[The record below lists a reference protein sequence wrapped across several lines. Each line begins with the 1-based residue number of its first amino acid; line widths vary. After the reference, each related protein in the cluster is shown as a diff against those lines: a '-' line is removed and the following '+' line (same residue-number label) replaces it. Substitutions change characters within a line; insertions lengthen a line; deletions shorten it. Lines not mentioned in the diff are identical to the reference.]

1 MLERLLLDEARPP
14 VTAAR
19 FFFLS
24 CLLIVCAAPSAAAD
38 LRGFV
43 GEGPYDTLLFQPCEG
58 TKASAR
64 AYRLDDMTPAS
75 ALSAGFL
82 SVRKIMHAPNRP
94 VYIEFA
100 GQAGG
105 STITAK
111 RFQRALG
118 TVIACSPAPRDMAPG
133 SRIAA
138 AGEQPAWR
146 FSAASGGAQLDIAGA
161 KPVRFPA
168 APFTRPIVEKN
179 ARIYDAWSSQDGGSI
194 RLEIIEELC
203 SDGRSESA
211 YGARVLIRYGSLSLE
226 GCAARF

>member
-1 MLERLLLDEARPP
+1 
-14 VTAAR
+14 
-19 FFFLS
+19 
-24 CLLIVCAAPSAAAD
+24 
-38 LRGFV
+38 
-43 GEGPYDTLLFQPCEG
+43 
-58 TKASAR
+58 
-64 AYRLDDMTPAS
+64 MTPAS